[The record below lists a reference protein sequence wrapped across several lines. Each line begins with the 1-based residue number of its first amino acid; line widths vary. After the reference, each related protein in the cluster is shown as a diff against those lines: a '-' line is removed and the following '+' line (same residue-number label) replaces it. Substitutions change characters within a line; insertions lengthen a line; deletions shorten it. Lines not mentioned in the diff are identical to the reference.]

1 MDKIPPRQLILEAVV
16 TCIEKYGI
24 DKLTTR
30 RIAEA
35 AGTNIASINYY
46 FRTKEALVNEALSM
60 TINHMLEDVSAAI
73 ADQQRP
79 FLEAF
84 EDVLYYLIEGN
95 IRFPGITAAH
105 LYDAVFEKK
114 TDTLGLQ
121 AMNRLFEEVA
131 ARAIQEYMQKD
142 AQTIR
147 FLLSQTIAATLF
159 MMLSPHFFQS
169 VDSLRINDSE
179 DCRSLARQY
188 MKMFVVALAY
198 EQPRQEVSTGDER
211 R

>member
-30 RIAEA
+30 KIAEA

-60 TINHMLEDVSAAI
+60 TINHMLEDVIAATE
-73 ADQQRP
+73 DRQKP
-79 FLEAF
+79 FLETF
-84 EDVLYYLIEGN
+84 EDVLFYLIEGN

-114 TDTLGLQ
+114 TDTLGLR
-121 AMNRLFEEVA
+121 AMNRLFEVVA
-131 ARAIQEYMQKD
+131 GHAIQEYPQKE
-142 AQTIR
+142 AQEVR
-147 FLLSQTIAATLF
+147 FLLSQILASTLF
-159 MMLSPHFFQS
+159 MMLSPNFFHS
-169 VDSLRINDSE
+169 VDSLKMNDSD
-179 DCRSLARQY
+179 DCRSLANQY
-188 MKMFVVALAY
+188 VKMFARAM
-198 EQPRQEVSTGDER
+198 GN
-211 R
+211 

>member
-1 MDKIPPRQLILEAVV
+1 MDKIAPRQLILEAVV

-30 RIAEA
+30 KIAEA

-60 TINHMLEDVSAAI
+60 TITHMLEDVSSAI
-73 ADQQRP
+73 ADRRRP

-84 EDVLYYLIEGN
+84 EEVLFYLLEGN

-114 TDTLGLQ
+114 TDTLGLR
-121 AMNRLFEEVA
+121 AMNRLYEDIA
-131 ARAIQEYMQKD
+131 ARAVQEYPQKD
-142 AQTIR
+142 AQALR
-147 FLLSQTIAATLF
+147 FIISQIIAATLF
-159 MMLSPHFFQS
+159 MMLSPNFFQA
-169 VDSLRINDSE
+169 VDALRMNDSS
-179 DCRSLARQY
+179 DCRSLARRYSQ
-188 MKMFVVALAY
+188 MFAAAM
-198 EQPRQEVSTGDER
+198 EI
-211 R
+211 

>member
-1 MDKIPPRQLILEAVV
+1 MDKIAPRQLILEAVV

-30 RIAEA
+30 KIAEA

-60 TINHMLEDVSAAI
+60 TITHMLEDVSSAI
-73 ADQQRP
+73 ADRQQP

-84 EDVLYYLIEGN
+84 EEVLFYLLEGN

-114 TDTLGLQ
+114 TDTLGLR
-121 AMNRLFEEVA
+121 AMNRLYEDVA
-131 ARAIQEYMQKD
+131 ARAVQEYPQKD
-142 AQTIR
+142 AQALR
-147 FLLSQTIAATLF
+147 FMISQIIAATLF
-159 MMLSPHFFQS
+159 MMLSPNFFQ
-169 VDSLRINDSE
+169 VDALRMNDSS
-179 DCRSLARQY
+179 DCRSLARRYSQ
-188 MKMFVVALAY
+188 MFAAAM
-198 EQPRQEVSTGDER
+198 EI
-211 R
+211 

>member
-60 TINHMLEDVSAAI
+60 TINHMLEDVSAAV
-73 ADQQRP
+73 ADRQRS
-79 FLEAF
+79 FLEAL
-84 EDVLYYLIEGN
+84 EDVLFYLIEGN

-105 LYDAVFEKK
+105 LYAAVFEKK
-114 TDTLGLQ
+114 IDTLGLQ

-131 ARAIQEYMQKD
+131 ARAVQEYPQKD
-142 AQTIR
+142 AQALR
-147 FLLSQTIAATLF
+147 FLLSQVIASTLF

-169 VDSLRINDSE
+169 VDALRMNDSD
-179 DCRSLARQY
+179 DCRSLARRY
-188 MKMFVVALAY
+188 TKMFAAALG
-198 EQPRQEVSTGDER
+198 E
-211 R
+211 

>member
-1 MDKIPPRQLILEAVV
+1 MVKIAPRQLILEAVV

-30 RIAEA
+30 KIAET

-73 ADQQRP
+73 ADRQRP

-84 EDVLYYLIEGN
+84 EEVLFYLLEGN

-114 TDTLGLQ
+114 TDTLGLR
-121 AMNRLFEEVA
+121 AMNQIYEQVA
-131 ARAIQEYMQKD
+131 ARAVQEYPQKD
-142 AQTIR
+142 AQALR
-147 FLLSQTIAATLF
+147 FLLSQIIAATLF
-159 MMLSPHFFQS
+159 MMLSPNFFQA
-169 VDSLRINDSE
+169 VDSLGVNDAS
-179 DCRSLARQY
+179 DCRLLARRYAQ
-188 MKMFVVALAY
+188 MFAAAM
-198 EQPRQEVSTGDER
+198 GI
-211 R
+211 

>member
-1 MDKIPPRQLILEAVV
+1 MDKIAPRQLILEAVV

-30 RIAEA
+30 KIAEA

-60 TINHMLEDVSAAI
+60 TITHMLEDVSSAI
-73 ADQQRP
+73 ADRQQP

-84 EDVLYYLIEGN
+84 EEVLFYLLEGN

-114 TDTLGLQ
+114 TDTLGLR
-121 AMNRLFEEVA
+121 AMNRLYEDVA
-131 ARAIQEYMQKD
+131 ARAVQEYPQKD
-142 AQTIR
+142 AQALR
-147 FLLSQTIAATLF
+147 FMISQIIAATLF
-159 MMLSPHFFQS
+159 MMLSPDFFQA
-169 VDSLRINDSE
+169 VDALRMNDSS
-179 DCRSLARQY
+179 DCRSLARRYSQ
-188 MKMFVVALAY
+188 MFAAAM
-198 EQPRQEVSTGDER
+198 EI
-211 R
+211 

>member
-1 MDKIPPRQLILEAVV
+1 MDKTAPRQLILEAVV

-73 ADQQRP
+73 ADRQRP

-84 EDVLYYLIEGN
+84 EDVLFYLIEGN
-95 IRFPGITAAH
+95 IRFPGITTAH
-105 LYDAVFEKK
+105 LYAAVFEKK
-114 TDTLGLQ
+114 SDTLGLR
-121 AMNRLFEEVA
+121 AMNRLYEEVA
-131 ARAIQEYMQKD
+131 ARAIREYPQKD
-142 AQTIR
+142 PQSLR
-147 FLLSQTIAATLF
+147 FLVSQIIASTLF
-159 MMLSPHFFQS
+159 MMLSPNFFQT
-169 VDSLRINDSE
+169 VDSLKMKDSD
-179 DCRSLARQY
+179 DCRCLARRYTQ
-188 MKMFVVALAY
+188 MFANAL
-198 EQPRQEVSTGDER
+198 EI
-211 R
+211 

>member
-1 MDKIPPRQLILEAVV
+1 MVYNWREGRIMDKIAPRQLILEAVV

-30 RIAEA
+30 KIAEA

-73 ADQQRP
+73 ADRQRP

-84 EDVLYYLIEGN
+84 EDVLFYLLEGN

-114 TDTLGLQ
+114 TDTLGLR

-131 ARAIQEYMQKD
+131 ARAIQDYPQKD
-142 AQTIR
+142 QQTVR
-147 FLLSQTIAATLF
+147 FLLSQIIAATLF
-159 MMLSPHFFQS
+159 MMLSPNFFQS
-169 VDSLRINDSE
+169 AYSPKMNDSK
-179 DCRSLARQY
+179 DCRALARRYTQ
-188 MKMFVVALAY
+188 MFSSAM
-198 EQPRQEVSTGDER
+198 DI
-211 R
+211 